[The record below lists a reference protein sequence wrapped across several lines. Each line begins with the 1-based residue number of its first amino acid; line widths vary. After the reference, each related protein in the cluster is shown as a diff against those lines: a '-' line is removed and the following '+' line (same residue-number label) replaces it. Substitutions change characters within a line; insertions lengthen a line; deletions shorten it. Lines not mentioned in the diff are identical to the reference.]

1 MTRTSERSLLLLL
14 ATVQF
19 THIMDFMIMMP
30 LGPQLMRNLDIGP
43 GRFSALVS
51 AYTISAGLVGLCAA
65 PFIDRYD
72 RRRLLLFNYA
82 GFVVGTLACALSHT
96 AGQLLVARAVCG
108 GFGGV
113 SGATIM
119 AIVSDIVPPARRGA
133 AMGFIMTAFSV
144 AAALGVPF
152 GLFLAREYV
161 WEAPFFFVAGLS
173 ALVWGMIFAVLPPV
187 RGHLASLPIERFG
200 AFLELLRDANAG
212 RALVFMASLIV
223 GHFMIVPLLSPHL
236 VHNVGLPEKQLF
248 LVYLAGGVCSVFS
261 APLVGKLADGLGLVR
276 VFTVLVIIACGV
288 VVLLANA
295 GPLPLWA
302 VLGLSGMFFMFAS
315 GRFVPGQAIMS
326 LAVPP
331 SHRGAFMSL
340 TSCTRDLA
348 AGLTS
353 SFGGWVVT
361 ESPTTGRLLHFDVLG
376 WVAVAAGGLSLWL
389 VRRVRAVE
397 TGPVAVDPI

>member
-30 LGPQLMRNLDIGP
+30 LGPQLMRNLEIGP
-43 GRFSALVS
+43 GSFSALVS
-51 AYTISAGLVGLCAA
+51 AYTISAGVVGLCAA

-82 GFVVGTLACALSHT
+82 GFVLGTLTCALSHT

-133 AMGFIMTAFSV
+133 AMGLIMTAFSV

-152 GLFLAREYV
+152 GLYLAREFV
-161 WEAPFFFVAGLS
+161 WEAPFFLLAGLS
-173 ALVWGMIFAVLPPV
+173 AVIWGLIFAVLPPV
-187 RGHLASLPIERFG
+187 RGHLATLPRERFG

-223 GHFMIVPLLSPHL
+223 GHFMIIPLLSPHL
-236 VHNVGLPEKQLF
+236 VHNVGLPEKNLF
-248 LVYLAGGVCSVFS
+248 LVYFVGGVCSVFS
-261 APLVGKLADGLGLVR
+261 APLVGRLADRLGLVR
-276 VFTVLVIIACGV
+276 VFTTLVVIACIV
-288 VVLLANA
+288 VASLANA

-302 VLGLSGMFFMFAS
+302 VLALAGMFFMFAS

-353 SFGGWVVT
+353 SFGGWVVK
-361 ESPTTGRLLHFDVLG
+361 ESPTTGQLLHFDVLG
-376 WVAVAAGGLSLWL
+376 WVAVAAGILSLWL
-389 VRRVRAVE
+389 VRRVRVVE
-397 TGPVAVDPI
+397 KGPVAVDPI